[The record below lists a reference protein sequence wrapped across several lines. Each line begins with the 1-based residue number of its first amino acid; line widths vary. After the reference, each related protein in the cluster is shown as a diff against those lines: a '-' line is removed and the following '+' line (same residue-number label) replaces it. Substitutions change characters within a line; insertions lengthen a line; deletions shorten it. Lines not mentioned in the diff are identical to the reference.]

1 MNGTS
6 NSATDLVFN
15 ATLLDA
21 NVAFRTIVYRPLQYQ
36 NGEDHVRVEVNDL
49 GQSGF
54 YGRAETVSN
63 DIAVWI
69 LAVNSPPSVTLPA
82 SFTAAFTVP
91 TTIFGV
97 SVADPDV
104 TNLRLQTPL
113 GVADSRVSV
122 NITVSGGGRV
132 TLATLS
138 GLRFVAGSGRQDAT
152 VVLEGALVDVN
163 NALAALGFL
172 CAPDFACGPSTG
184 PHSLRVTVSDAGRV
198 GAGGIMSATALLPV
212 TVVADPYP

>member
-6 NSATDLVFN
+6 NVATNLVFN
-15 ATLLDA
+15 ATLEEA
-21 NVAFRTIVYRPLQYQ
+21 NFAFRTIMYTPLPLQ

-49 GQSGF
+49 AQSGF

-69 LAVNSPPSVTLPA
+69 VEVNSPPTVTVPPA
-82 SFTAAFTVP
+82 FSAAFRVP
-91 TTIFGV
+91 STIFGV
-97 SVADPDV
+97 KVADPDV

-122 NITVSGGGRV
+122 NITVVGGGRV
-132 TLATLS
+132 TLTTLS
-138 GLRFVAGSGRQDAT
+138 GLRFIAGSGRQDAT

-163 NALAALGFL
+163 NAIAALGFL
-172 CAPDFACGPSTG
+172 CAPDFGCSPTSG
-184 PHSLRVTVSDAGRV
+184 PHSVVVAVSDAGRV
-198 GAGGIMSATALLPV
+198 GAGGVMSATATFPV
-212 TVVADPYP
+212 TVGADPYP